1 MLKHNIS
8 KLNTNWKDILLKYPH
23 LDELECMYQYECDKD
38 TSLEIFPKQENIFK
52 CFNYFDY
59 ENTKVIIIGQDPYH
73 GAGQATG
80 LAFAVNENTKQPPSL
95 KNIFKELQNS
105 DTNNTLESWAK
116 QGVLLLNSYLTV
128 RECKPNSH
136 AYIWKAFTQW
146 VLKELNSKSNTF
158 VTIIWGAHAHTTT
171 IKSEIIKDCDF
182 ISSHPS
188 PLSAMKKY
196 KNFPPFLG
204 SHVFTNVNKYLSSQ
218 DIIPIQW

>member
-1 MLKHNIS
+1 MLKYNIS
-8 KLNTNWKDILLKYPH
+8 KLNTNWKDILSKYPH
-23 LDELECMYQYECDKD
+23 LDELEYVYQYECDKD
-38 TSLEIFPKQENIFK
+38 SSLDIFPKQENIFK

-105 DTNNTLESWAK
+105 DTNNTLELWAK

-136 AYIWKAFTQW
+136 AYIWKDFTQW
-146 VLKELNSKSNTF
+146 V
-158 VTIIWGAHAHTTT
+158 
-171 IKSEIIKDCDF
+171 
-182 ISSHPS
+182 
-188 PLSAMKKY
+188 
-196 KNFPPFLG
+196 
-204 SHVFTNVNKYLSSQ
+204 
-218 DIIPIQW
+218 